1 MWFGLH
7 FPFSPCFLLL
17 LPRLISFERHW
28 TSSGSCMPSS
38 SLLLHL
44 PFLCLS
50 SGLFFVHF
58 LTLFI
63 QYSLRRE
70 VFLDSISVL
79 PYPRIYHSLPRLML
93 VLLLLFVCLFIFFL
107 LACHLSLLNYEFVQV
122 SYVCVSFIHLLVYSL
137 TCIYWAPAYVIE
149 ANEFYSFKPNV
160 FFTQGT
166 DKNMPRILEPN
177 TKRIPSRFWAS
188 LGINLQRRALKG
200 DYFCMCILALKI
212 LGSVGIDSI
221 S

>member
-1 MWFGLH
+1 MNTFRNNTKPKRLY
-7 FPFSPCFLLL
+7 SPCLRLPWKALLL
-17 LPRLISFERHW
+17 GLISSRASFPIELGLW
-28 TSSGSCMPSS
+28 YMSQTQKP
-38 SLLLHL
+38 LYV
-44 PFLCLS
+44 FLCL
-50 SGLFFVHF
+50 
-58 LTLFI
+58 
-63 QYSLRRE
+63 
-70 VFLDSISVL
+70 
-79 PYPRIYHSLPRLML
+79 
-93 VLLLLFVCLFIFFL
+93 LLLLFVCFIIFL
-107 LACHLSLLNYEFVQV
+107 LSCHLSLFNYEFVQV

-166 DKNMPRILEPN
+166 DKNIPRILEPN

-188 LGINLQRRALKG
+188 LGINLQHRALKG